1 MDKAQRNY
9 GDQLRQHIISR
20 VNLPEAQLLRM
31 KIDALSTYHYL
42 PDSELYREYIKKAR
56 KYPIE
61 QRLKW
66 IKQYVKEYDLLLR
79 QGFSPM
85 VEDN

>member
-1 MDKAQRNY
+1 MTTPQRNY
-9 GDQLRQHIISR
+9 VHQLRHHIISR
-20 VNLPEAQLLRM
+20 VNLPEAQILRM

-42 PDSELYREYIKKAR
+42 PDSELYREYINKSR
-56 KYPIE
+56 NYPVD

-85 VEDN
+85 VED

>member
-1 MDKAQRNY
+1 MNKTQRNY

-20 VNLPEAQLLRM
+20 VNLPEAQILRM

-42 PDSELYREYIKKAR
+42 PDSDIYREYINKAR
-56 KYPIE
+56 NYSID
-61 QRLKW
+61 QRLIW
-66 IKQYVKEYDLLLR
+66 IKRYVKEYDLLLR

-85 VEDN
+85 VED

>member
-1 MDKAQRNY
+1 MSKKQRAY
-9 GDQLRQHIISR
+9 ADQLREYMSSR
-20 VNLPEAQLLRM
+20 LNLPEAQVLRM

-42 PDSELYREYIKKAR
+42 PESEIYREYIKKAR
-56 KYPIE
+56 RYPVA

-79 QGFSPM
+79 QGFSPK
-85 VEDN
+85 VEE